1 MQTNSTVAAA
11 IQNNI
16 AISDSQ
22 KVEIEWNQ
30 NTNIPVDKVYVN
42 GNIHWQ
48 YNSESALLEENK
60 AVSRELRSLEE
71 LFPSKSVIN
80 FLRPGEYEIDYGGK
94 VGGIVHARPINGQLF
109 PSDILSNITRKYFP
123 SSLHVYK
130 YYSSKDFSGS
140 GGAFTSP
147 QSLRLDY
154 FGEVEANRIVVKFE
168 TSTGIPK
175 NFTVKLYINGSW
187 VTIHTNTNN
196 LTDGGLSLF
205 YNGTSWS
212 TTKPAN
218 MSVLTKVNLSKIEV
232 SVSAM
237 SASNAPLEIIEI
249 SPRLVHT
256 MTSEV
261 IEWDLSKELYNDSE
275 EFPVGS
281 ITTNGGNLELDN
293 TNNQFNK
300 ENNSSVFKNV
310 IKKHGKVRIW
320 STIAGQDIL
329 QFTGYIDDWQITPQD
344 TAKVSFSDITKYM
357 QNIET
362 PEALIGKKT
371 LAEKTITLNECVRR
385 AFDSFGFN
393 DLVILDESNDASIVY
408 FWMNKEESIFSS
420 LQELMKAHQC
430 TLYTDEFGRIIF
442 KTRSSIF
449 DTTNKS
455 WNFIYSKSGS
465 REPDIKSVDLEYL
478 PAINKISVNYK
489 HTDYQMANDFLYT
502 VDLLTDAL
510 SQKTSKNLIFART
523 TPITSFL
530 WNPASSKGI
539 ILGAVPLN
547 QNMTADQNFINLNPE
562 TMLDFDREDNATGLV
577 EFSSYLYINEE
588 ILKYEGVEF
597 AVFRN
602 GVKEDNVIFKNQD
615 EFVNF
620 ITVQP
625 PTDKVELKLTGK
637 VVNVTRGMFDTVPSA
652 HSLPTNSNA
661 YSKSSYTLG
670 GSVNSLSR
678 PEFNALQ
685 STLTIKP
692 EQRINNE
699 NEVERLK
706 NHTIVHGSLNSN
718 KYEKFES
725 RIVITNSD
733 NVKDVS
739 RLDFNAGIVIDYNP
753 NNGNGYYISIGNS
766 EQSASAGY
774 IKVEKIQ
781 NGTLTEVGLANQ
793 PILKNNNV
801 DETNINPNVTE
812 QQKQTFIIETGIY
825 YSLSVRRYLS
835 GGKNNFN
842 VYLNN
847 QLILQCNDSGSALSP
862 TSNAGLFIKGDSQAN
877 FLYLAGWQ
885 AKSSASS
892 SSEYTS
898 DLGVPNY
905 FKDKF
910 YALLQGKSREDSV
923 DSTIFEFWP
932 YFKEIRYV
940 EAKFDKSPA
949 ANQNISNGVGSAK
962 DSNIIITEEYTPFRS
977 SFYVANIIN
986 NVLDL
991 TYKGVKA
998 DVNYPYIFGNVIVTT
1013 GINEKVANF
1022 YSNGLS
1028 EKELVLDYDWIQS
1041 EDQATKI
1048 LDFIKSY
1055 SAGVKSDN
1063 TFDEVMYV
1071 NLESFSNPLLQ
1082 VGDIVTIT
1090 YPDLGFTNS
1099 SNSFIITKIRQ
1110 TFEKGLQTEFGMR
1123 EIKV

>member
-1 MQTNSTVAAA
+1 MQTNSTVTTA

-30 NTNIPVDKVYVN
+30 NVNIPVDKVYVN

-94 VGGIVHARPINGQLF
+94 VGGIVHARPINGQIY
-109 PSDILSNITRKYFP
+109 PADVLSTTTRKYLP

-130 YYSSKDFSGS
+130 YYSSKEFSGS
-140 GGAFTSP
+140 GGTFSSA
-147 QSLRLDY
+147 QSLRVDY
-154 FGEVEANRIVVKFE
+154 FGIVETNRVVVKFE

-175 NFTVKLYINGSW
+175 NFTVNLYINNAW
-187 VTIHTNTNN
+187 VTIHTNTTN
-196 LTDGGLSLF
+196 LTNGGLSLF
-205 YNGTSWS
+205 YNGTTWS
-212 TTKPAN
+212 TTKPAT
-218 MSVLTKVNLSKIEV
+218 MSILTKVNLTKIEV
-232 SVSAM
+232 AATAM
-237 SASNAPLEIIEI
+237 SASDVPLEIIEI

-261 IEWDLSKELYNDSE
+261 IEWDLSKELYNDQE
-275 EFPVGS
+275 DFPVGS
-281 ITTNGGNLELDN
+281 ITTNGGTLELDN

-300 ENNSSVFKNV
+300 ENSSSIFKNV
-310 IKKHGKVRIW
+310 IKKHAKIKIW
-320 STIAGQDIL
+320 STIDSQDIL
-329 QFTGYIDDWQITPQD
+329 QFTGYADDWEITPQD
-344 TAKVSFSDITKYM
+344 TASISFSDITKYM

-362 PEALIGKKT
+362 PESLFGKKT
-371 LAEKTITLNECVRR
+371 LAEKTISLNECVRR
-385 AFDSFGFN
+385 SFDSFGFN
-393 DLVILDESNDASIVY
+393 NIIIADESSDASIVY
-408 FWMNKEESIFSS
+408 FWMSKEESIFSS

-430 TLYTDEFGRIIF
+430 TLYADEFGRIVF

-449 DTTNKS
+449 DTTTTN
-455 WNFIYSKSGS
+455 WNFIYSKSGA
-465 REPDIKSVDLEYL
+465 REPDIKSINIDYL
-478 PAINKISVNYK
+478 PALNKISVNYK
-489 HTDYQMANDFLYT
+489 HTDYQMSNDFLYT
-502 VDLLTDAL
+502 VELLRDAL
-510 SQKTSKNLIFART
+510 TQKSSKNLIFART

-530 WNPASSKGI
+530 WTPASSKGV
-539 ILGAVPLN
+539 ILGSVPLN
-547 QNMTADQNFINLNPE
+547 QNMTADQDFIILNPE
-562 TMLDFDREDNATGLV
+562 TMLDFDREDNATGLI

-588 ILKYEGVEF
+588 ILKYEGLEF
-597 AVFRN
+597 SVFRN
-602 GVKEDNVIFKNQD
+602 SVKENNVIFKNQD

-620 ITVQP
+620 ISMQP
-625 PTDKVELKLTGK
+625 ATDKVELKLTGK
-637 VVNVTRGMFDTVPSA
+637 VVSVTRGMFDTTPSA
-652 HSLPTNSNA
+652 HSLPTSSNA
-661 YSKSSYTLG
+661 YTKSSYILG
-670 GSVNSLSR
+670 GSVQPGQN

-692 EQRINNE
+692 EQRINNPTE
-699 NEVERLK
+699 TERLK
-706 NHTIVHGSLNSN
+706 NHTIVSGSLGSN

-725 RIVITNSD
+725 RIVVTNND

-739 RLDFNAGIVIDYNP
+739 RLDFNAGILIDYNP
-753 NNGNGYYISIGNS
+753 SNGNGYYISIGNS

-781 NGTLTEVGLANQ
+781 SGTLTQIGIANQ
-793 PILKNNNV
+793 PILKNNNTN
-801 DETNINPNVTE
+801 EENINSDATE
-812 QQKQTFIIETGIY
+812 QQKQTFIIQTGIY
-825 YSLSVRRYLS
+825 YSLAIRRYLS
-835 GGKNNFN
+835 GGKNHFN
-842 VYLNN
+842 VYLDN
-847 QLILQCNDSGSALSP
+847 QLILQCNDAGSALSP

-877 FLYLAGWQ
+877 FLYLASWQ
-885 AKSSASS
+885 GKASATS

-910 YALLQGKSREDSV
+910 YALLQGKSREDSI

-932 YFKEIRYV
+932 YFKEIRYI
-940 EAKFDKSPA
+940 EAKFDKFPA
-949 ANQNISNGVGSAK
+949 ANQNISNGVGSMK

-977 SFYVANIIN
+977 SFYIANIIN
-986 NVLDL
+986 NVLNL

-998 DVNYPYIFGNVIVTT
+998 DANYPYLFGNVIVTT
-1013 GINEKVANF
+1013 GINEKVTNF
-1022 YSNGLS
+1022 YSSGLS
-1028 EKELVLDYDWIQS
+1028 EKELVLDYEWIQS

-1048 LDFIKSY
+1048 LEFIKSY

-1063 TFDEVMYV
+1063 TFDEIMYLT
-1071 NLESFSNPLLQ
+1071 LESFSNPLLQ

-1090 YPDLGFTNS
+1090 YADLGFTNS

-1110 TFEKGLQTEFGMR
+1110 TFDKGLQTEFGMR
-1123 EIKV
+1123 EIRL